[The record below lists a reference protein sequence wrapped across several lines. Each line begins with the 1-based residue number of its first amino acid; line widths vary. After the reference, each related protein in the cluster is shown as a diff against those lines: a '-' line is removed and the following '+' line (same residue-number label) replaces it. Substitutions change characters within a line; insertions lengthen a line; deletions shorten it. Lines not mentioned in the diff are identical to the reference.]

1 MSLRRGKDGG
11 SEVRENQLRMELE
24 QEEAEITRIQRQR
37 EQILKLQESFMKK
50 EQEIGRLQGLVEK
63 YRPSY
68 ELVSLLRLQL
78 ADRDAAIKTITKEN
92 QVLKR

>member
-1 MSLRRGKDGG
+1 
-11 SEVRENQLRMELE
+11 
-24 QEEAEITRIQRQR
+24 
-37 EQILKLQESFMKK
+37 LQESFLKK